1 MSPNPD
7 PDPAPE
13 RDSDPDP
20 DPEST
25 PDLEAGRR
33 QVSVKW
39 RVYRRIRTDTIT
51 QLGALIVGVTVFLA
65 AFSIV
70 DDFLLS
76 EAIIQS
82 VLNDPYQLHPDQ
94 RLEPPSLQFP
104 FGTDEMG
111 RGILARIIYGARTSI
126 IVGVGAVSFA
136 GAIGV
141 TLGIVSAYFGG
152 WIDNLG
158 MRSMDVVLAF
168 PAIVLAIAL
177 LAALGRGLSSVI
189 IALGF
194 AYIPSFA
201 RVARSKAF
209 SVKSSEYV
217 TAAEIMGYPTRDV
230 LFDEILPNCAT
241 PIIVQATFSLA
252 VAIIAEAGLSY
263 LGLGVKPPTPTWGIM
278 LSGAQRYLTT
288 AWWYSTFPGLAIVV
302 TVLGFN
308 LLGDSIRDVLDP
320 QSESEGRRL

>member
-1 MSPNPD
+1 MSTDLD
-7 PDPAPE
+7 PG
-13 RDSDPDP
+13 
-20 DPEST
+20 T
-25 PDLEAGRR
+25 GRR
-33 QVSVKW
+33 SVSIKW
-39 RVYRRIRTDTIT
+39 RVYRRVRTDSIT
-51 QLGALIVGVTVFLA
+51 QLGAIIVAVTLFLA

-70 DDFLLS
+70 DDFLLN
-76 EAIIQS
+76 ETIITA
-82 VLNDPYQLHPDQ
+82 VLNDPYELHPNQ
-94 RLEPPSLQFP
+94 RLEPPSGQYP

-111 RGILARIIYGARTSI
+111 RGILARLIYGTRTSI
-126 IVGVGAVSFA
+126 IVGVGAVGFA
-136 GAIGV
+136 SVIGV
-141 TLGIVSAYFGG
+141 TLGIISAYYGG
-152 WIDNLG
+152 WVDNIS

-168 PAIVLAIAL
+168 PAILLAIAL

-209 SVKSSEYV
+209 SVISAEYV
-217 TAAEIMGYPTRDV
+217 TAAEVMGYPTRDV
-230 LFDEILPNCAT
+230 LLDEILPNCAT

-278 LSGAQRYLTT
+278 LSGAQQYLTT
-288 AWWYSTFPGLAIVV
+288 AWWYSTFPGLAIVL

-308 LLGDSIRDVLDP
+308 LLGDSIRDALDP
-320 QSESEGRRL
+320 QSENEGRRL